1 MQMSK
6 KQSIKLSLKKHKM
19 FRLIQRRKKLQIY
32 RELLVKSK
40 LISNCKVLKNKQI
53 STADYYAMMESQE
66 TTNAIY
72 TAKKVL
78 EKRVNKKGE

>member
-40 LISNCKVLKNKQI
+40 LISNCQVSGNRQI